1 MTVADIIEYIM
12 VLSLGL
18 LLGSF
23 AGALSY
29 RIPRK
34 LSWASFS
41 GKESRSACPFC
52 NTTLTM
58 KDLVPVLSW
67 LLRQGQCGHCSAP
80 ISVRYPL
87 IELSSAVICLVLY
100 AILGWNMQLWL
111 AFAAV
116 PFGLAF
122 AVMII
127 ERRQ

>member
-1 MTVADIIEYIM
+1 MTITDILEYIM

-34 LSWASFS
+34 IPWASFS
-41 GKESRSACPFC
+41 GKESRSACPSC
-52 NTTLTM
+52 HTTLTV

-67 LLRQGQCGHCSAP
+67 LLQKGQCNHCRAP

-87 IELSSAVICLVLY
+87 IELSSAVICLLLY
-100 AILGWNMQLWL
+100 AFLGWGAQLWF

-116 PFGLAF
+116 PFLLAF
-122 AVMII
+122 VVI
-127 ERRQ
+127 RL

>member
-1 MTVADIIEYIM
+1 MTITDIIEYIM

-29 RIPRK
+29 RMPRK
-34 LSWASFS
+34 IPWASFS
-41 GKESRSACPFC
+41 GKESRSACPSC
-52 NTTLTM
+52 NTMLTV
-58 KDLVPVLSW
+58 KNLVPVLSW
-67 LLRQGQCGHCSAP
+67 LLQKGQCSHCGAP

-100 AILGWNMQLWL
+100 AILGWNAQLWL

-116 PFGLAF
+116 PFSLAF
-122 AVMII
+122 IAT
-127 ERRQ
+127 RL